1 MKMSYFTTQ
10 GEFVKVES
18 QNIYTSEGFR
28 VYVQLSV
35 YKDFSK
41 IIVNVF
47 NGKGPAICTLLSGY
61 SNFNDHEEV
70 CRQKLNDYLK
80 SEDFKKD
87 CKKLADELE
96 AV

>member
-10 GEFVKVES
+10 GELVKVES
-18 QNIYTSEGFR
+18 QDIYTSEGFR

-35 YKDFSK
+35 YEDFSK

-47 NGKGPAICTLLSGY
+47 NDEGPAICTLLSGY
-61 SNFNDHEEV
+61 SNFSDHEEV
-70 CRQKLNDYLK
+70 CRQELNDYLK
-80 SEDFKKD
+80 SEDFKND
-87 CKKLADELE
+87 CKMLAAEYD